1 MFICT
6 CCHGTRCHVISRLLF
21 IIISRIL
28 SSCVTIL
35 GGDALRY
42 VTPSLCAQ
50 PTPKLHRNPSF
61 VKSNFTNNDQW
72 SMPRYQTVID
82 SQDDQKERDID
93 NAPAEIPSVPT
104 DDAREDMQLE
114 GVNAQDSDETDSDFS
129 GPDSQ
134 PSSLNYALFDSQS
147 SEDDNQVVTPI
158 DGEEREGNN
167 QCSIE
172 ESYKGAENDIVVPT
186 VAPVECEDKN
196 TRSVAVL
203 GNPKTGM

>member
-1 MFICT
+1 MPG
-6 CCHGTRCHVISRLLF
+6 HLLLLLLLLVGLYF
-21 IIISRIL
+21 QYL
-28 SSCVTIL
+28 CYKNFTIL

-42 VTPSLCAQ
+42 VTPSLRTQ
-50 PTPKLHRNPSF
+50 PTPELHRNPSF

-82 SQDDQKERDID
+82 SQDDQKEREID
-93 NAPAEIPSVPT
+93 NAPAEMSSVPT

-114 GVNAQDSDETDSDFS
+114 GVNAQDSDETDSNFS

-134 PSSLNYALFDSQS
+134 PSSLSYAAFDSQS

-158 DGEEREGNN
+158 DGEEREVNN

-186 VAPVECEDKN
+186 VVPVECEDTH
-196 TRSVAVL
+196 TRSVVVL
-203 GNPKTGM
+203 GNPKTGT